1 MDPFGKEVEMYIK
14 VDELKEALK
23 KNSLLWHVAGQNL
36 TDLISKLPKYELKQ
50 PKEKKVKK

>member
-1 MDPFGKEVEMYIK
+1 MYIK
-14 VDELKEALK
+14 VEELKEALK

-36 TDLISKLPKYELKQ
+36 IDLVNKLPKYELKQ